1 MGGTYSTSVN
11 ESNVDVT
18 TTYKVKLASKP
29 YPDSGT
35 VAVAINVPTGTDVS
49 VTTPST
55 ASYTF
60 DKDNWNTEQSV
71 VLTVEADAD
80 AVDDDVTITH
90 TVTNNG
96 ADYGGVSGPNLD
108 LRVTDD
114 ETANLVFSNTTV
126 SVNETDADVTATYT
140 VKLSTQPTAAV
151 MLTLTSNN
159 SDVTIDTDTVMPAD
173 QNTLT
178 FSTTNWSIAQ
188 TVTLTVSDDAD
199 AADDVATISHLA
211 SGGDYAGKSG
221 DVTVNVT
228 DNEVRGV
235 TPSFTQSSLAEGGN
249 SAVFFTLDTQP
260 TSTVTIVASIDP
272 SDSSI
277 RLTGSTTMTFT
288 PTDYA
293 NNLLSN
299 HRIQIRAN
307 GDANGED
314 EAATVRFVVTGGD
327 YDGVTVPEISVT
339 SRDDD
344 DKGIE
349 FNAGLL
355 DEPVT
360 QTINVTEG
368 RINRRFGIRLLTEP
382 TGDVEIT
389 PVLASNSR
397 LGFVDSDPTLTFTM
411 DNWDDWQTI
420 GFNAA
425 EDDDGRNDR
434 WEIDFNISGYGTLD
448 SSEEPDPV
456 IVNVADNDSAE
467 VVLGGSFVNGS
478 IEVAEGN
485 TTGSAFTMVLTTKP
499 VDVGTGANSS
509 TTIGFTV
516 PTGLTV
522 TPSSWTF
529 NSGNWSNPKEFRVTA
544 ANDPDGVNNEYS
556 VSSSMTGADYNGSSP
571 DPVEIRVIDDDEPML
586 DISQTSVTVD
596 ETATLM
602 NAYTVKP
609 TTQPTGTFTVALAS
623 NSSKVTVSPL
633 ILTFTAGDWETAQPV
648 QLFAVDDDDAFDDT
662 AMITHT
668 ASMSSGQ
675 DEYDGVTGTAVTV
688 TADDDDTQGVNVV
701 PTALT
706 ITEGNDAEYTISL
719 DTLPVDTNGVASTVT
734 VTLTNPSNTDISG
747 SPTTVT
753 LNSGNWQSGVPV
765 TVEVAEDADT
775 TADMETITHAVSGA
789 DYGGESAAS
798 VTVTATD
805 NDTVGVDIPTTAITP
820 TEGGTA
826 TYTVELLTQPT
837 GTVTVTMSSDN
848 SDVTLSH
855 SSLTFTG
862 TTWNTAETVTV
873 TAAEDADA
881 AEDTAVITHSVSG
894 AEYDSAPT
902 PAPVNVTVT
911 ENDSLG
917 ITVSPT
923 TLTITEVEGATGTDD
938 YEVTLAAAP
947 TGGSVTIQI
956 TRSGDTNVTTNPSSL
971 TFSANDWELPTS
983 PSFTQN
989 VSKTVTVN
997 VSDDAD
1003 AVVDMATLTHS
1014 ITGSNYQSDG
1024 IPADPVTVN
1033 VTDTDTAGV
1042 TVSESTLTIA
1052 EGSTGTYTIVLD
1064 TEPTG
1069 DVTVQINDPSN
1080 TVITADESSLTFTPM
1095 NWSTPQPVTVNAL
1108 DDPDAN
1114 EDIGTI
1120 THEITT
1126 GPGEYPTA
1134 LTIASV
1140 DVTATDG
1147 NTRGVEITETALEI
1161 EEGGTTTATYQ
1172 VRLDTE
1178 PNGTVTITPSSDNP
1192 DVSIDPTSRSFND
1205 TDWMDFKTFAVESIQ
1220 DADAAADEA
1229 VISHAVSGAD
1239 YGTNNV
1245 TAASV
1250 DVTVFDADNAS
1261 ASASTDEVTVTE
1273 GQGAAYTIVLDSRP
1287 VGGSVTVALSLTS
1300 SSSPDISI
1308 DKTQLTFT
1316 SGDWNEAQT
1325 ITVTAADDTDTRPD
1339 AGTIT
1344 HEVSGANF
1352 LGATIPN
1359 VAVFVTEDDMAMISI
1374 DPTAITVG
1382 EGNSATYTVVLGT
1395 EPSGDVTIT
1404 SGSNNS
1410 DVTISPTSLT
1420 FNAAATAD
1428 DPWNTPQLVTVSA
1441 SSDSDATNDDATISH
1456 TVRGHEYEGEMA
1468 TNVTVLVVEDGSS
1481 VPDTTSYLRS
1491 SSCDNKLLLS
1501 WNSPTAGEVI
1511 ESFTI
1516 QWATGDTAFNASDMV
1531 SVDGGEA
1538 MYSLGPLNNGT
1549 AYRIQMIGLT
1559 SAGYPVWL
1567 RGITATP
1574 SDTSCISDV
1583 KFGNILADSTPVIVK
1598 VENEA
1603 PGTQVN
1609 LRHRSLNPGVWSEV
1623 QSQIIEPGEDSVTF
1637 DIRGL
1642 RPSAEYE
1649 VQTWLGSAIPPAP
1662 ETSTSPESSAA
1673 QAVFTT
1679 GEVPEGAI
1687 FRGGGG
1693 GSRGG
1698 RILRIESGI
1707 RSVTV
1712 GLGDEVSLSVEVW
1725 GRQEIQDNGLADKDP
1740 ADGRPSFT
1748 WVTNNGGTFS
1758 EADIRSD
1765 WKNGSADDRTVNFTA
1780 PEHPAT
1786 ITIGVSLDGATAC
1799 LATRDDETSDD
1810 QAARCSARIEV
1821 VVQRSLS
1828 VTTVTTA
1835 PVNPPGPIPEVLSD
1849 SAGVAHAVFTPVEG
1863 GSFVG
1868 EGYSVS
1874 AGPGAVANAE
1884 FIGLS
1889 MAPIGDA
1896 SNIGS
1901 TWHRYTLAGQIY
1913 AIGAVDASGTTVSSY
1928 AFGEPVVV
1936 CVPMPNELRG
1946 SIADIVLTSTQ
1957 GEVNDTTVLSTR
1969 IRILPVG
1976 GVQVCGNLSTVPAN
1990 VAVGK
1995 VGSPPEIEDPDA
2007 AAGSGEPLPDTGG
2020 AQPMLLLLYLLALL
2034 GIATSLAGTMYIRR
2048 VRQRS

>member
-1 MGGTYSTSVN
+1 MDGTYSTSVN
-11 ESNVDVT
+11 ETNVDVT
-18 TTYKVKLASKP
+18 KTYKLKLSSEP

-114 ETANLVFSNTTV
+114 ETANLVFSNTPV

-178 FSTTNWSIAQ
+178 FNTTNWSIAQ

-249 SAVFFTLDTQP
+249 SAVSFKLDTQP

-277 RLTGSTTMTFT
+277 ILTGSTTMTFT

-293 NNLLSN
+293 NNSLSN
-299 HRIQIRAN
+299 HGIQIRAN

-344 DKGIE
+344 DKGIVFE
-349 FNAGLL
+349 TTDFDDPGDQRIDV
-355 DEPVT
+355 DEGD
-360 QTINVTEG
+360 EDES
-368 RINRRFGIRLLTEP
+368 FGIKLDTQPL
-382 TGDVEIT
+382 GDVEIT
-389 PVLASNSR
+389 PCPISSPCPGLTILDLDDDTMGVQNELVFTTLNWNV
-397 LGFVDSDPTLTFTM
+397 FQDVKFDVD
-411 DNWDDWQTI
+411 
-420 GFNAA
+420 
-425 EDDDGRNDR
+425 EDDDGRNETR
-434 WEIDFNISGYGTLD
+434 EIAFGIAGYGTLD

-456 IVNVADNDSAE
+456 KVRVTDDDDREI
-467 VVLGGSFVNGS
+467 VLGGTYVNGR

-586 DISQTSVTVD
+586 DISQTSVTVG

-609 TTQPTGTFTVALAS
+609 TTQPTGMFTVALAS

-633 ILTFTAGDWETAQPV
+633 ILTFAAGDWETAQPV

-837 GTVTVTMSSDN
+837 GTVTVTMSSNN

-881 AEDTAVITHSVSG
+881 AEDMAVITHSVSG

-956 TRSGDTNVTTNPSSL
+956 TRSGDTNVTTVPTSL
-971 TFSANDWELPTS
+971 TFNASEWTTTTTAS
-983 PSFTQN
+983 

-997 VSDDAD
+997 VSADAD
-1003 AVVDMATLTHS
+1003 AVDDTATLTH
-1014 ITGSNYQSDG
+1014 
-1024 IPADPVTVN
+1024 
-1033 VTDTDTAGV
+1033 
-1042 TVSESTLTIA
+1042 
-1052 EGSTGTYTIVLD
+1052 
-1064 TEPTG
+1064 
-1069 DVTVQINDPSN
+1069 
-1080 TVITADESSLTFTPM
+1080 
-1095 NWSTPQPVTVNAL
+1095 
-1108 DDPDAN
+1108 
-1114 EDIGTI
+1114 
-1120 THEITT
+1120 
-1126 GPGEYPTA
+1126 
-1134 LTIASV
+1134 
-1140 DVTATDG
+1140 
-1147 NTRGVEITETALEI
+1147 
-1161 EEGGTTTATYQ
+1161 
-1172 VRLDTE
+1172 
-1178 PNGTVTITPSSDNP
+1178 TVT
-1192 DVSIDPTSRSFND
+1192 
-1205 TDWMDFKTFAVESIQ
+1205 
-1220 DADAAADEA
+1220 
-1229 VISHAVSGAD
+1229 
-1239 YGTNNV
+1239 
-1245 TAASV
+1245 
-1250 DVTVFDADNAS
+1250 
-1261 ASASTDEVTVTE
+1261 
-1273 GQGAAYTIVLDSRP
+1273 
-1287 VGGSVTVALSLTS
+1287 
-1300 SSSPDISI
+1300 
-1308 DKTQLTFT
+1308 
-1316 SGDWNEAQT
+1316 
-1325 ITVTAADDTDTRPD
+1325 
-1339 AGTIT
+1339 
-1344 HEVSGANF
+1344 
-1352 LGATIPN
+1352 
-1359 VAVFVTEDDMAMISI
+1359 
-1374 DPTAITVG
+1374 
-1382 EGNSATYTVVLGT
+1382 
-1395 EPSGDVTIT
+1395 
-1404 SGSNNS
+1404 
-1410 DVTISPTSLT
+1410 
-1420 FNAAATAD
+1420 
-1428 DPWNTPQLVTVSA
+1428 
-1441 SSDSDATNDDATISH
+1441 
-1456 TVRGHEYEGEMA
+1456 
-1468 TNVTVLVVEDGSS
+1468 
-1481 VPDTTSYLRS
+1481 
-1491 SSCDNKLLLS
+1491 
-1501 WNSPTAGEVI
+1501 
-1511 ESFTI
+1511 
-1516 QWATGDTAFNASDMV
+1516 
-1531 SVDGGEA
+1531 
-1538 MYSLGPLNNGT
+1538 
-1549 AYRIQMIGLT
+1549 
-1559 SAGYPVWL
+1559 
-1567 RGITATP
+1567 
-1574 SDTSCISDV
+1574 
-1583 KFGNILADSTPVIVK
+1583 
-1598 VENEA
+1598 
-1603 PGTQVN
+1603 
-1609 LRHRSLNPGVWSEV
+1609 
-1623 QSQIIEPGEDSVTF
+1623 
-1637 DIRGL
+1637 
-1642 RPSAEYE
+1642 
-1649 VQTWLGSAIPPAP
+1649 
-1662 ETSTSPESSAA
+1662 
-1673 QAVFTT
+1673 
-1679 GEVPEGAI
+1679 
-1687 FRGGGG
+1687 
-1693 GSRGG
+1693 GG
-1698 RILRIESGI
+1698 RTTRRRAS
-1707 RSVTV
+1707 R
-1712 GLGDEVSLSVEVW
+1712 
-1725 GRQEIQDNGLADKDP
+1725 
-1740 ADGRPSFT
+1740 
-1748 WVTNNGGTFS
+1748 
-1758 EADIRSD
+1758 
-1765 WKNGSADDRTVNFTA
+1765 RT
-1780 PEHPAT
+1780 
-1786 ITIGVSLDGATAC
+1786 
-1799 LATRDDETSDD
+1799 
-1810 QAARCSARIEV
+1810 Q
-1821 VVQRSLS
+1821 
-1828 VTTVTTA
+1828 
-1835 PVNPPGPIPEVLSD
+1835 
-1849 SAGVAHAVFTPVEG
+1849 
-1863 GSFVG
+1863 
-1868 EGYSVS
+1868 
-1874 AGPGAVANAE
+1874 
-1884 FIGLS
+1884 
-1889 MAPIGDA
+1889 
-1896 SNIGS
+1896 
-1901 TWHRYTLAGQIY
+1901 
-1913 AIGAVDASGTTVSSY
+1913 
-1928 AFGEPVVV
+1928 
-1936 CVPMPNELRG
+1936 
-1946 SIADIVLTSTQ
+1946 
-1957 GEVNDTTVLSTR
+1957 
-1969 IRILPVG
+1969 
-1976 GVQVCGNLSTVPAN
+1976 
-1990 VAVGK
+1990 
-1995 VGSPPEIEDPDA
+1995 
-2007 AAGSGEPLPDTGG
+2007 
-2020 AQPMLLLLYLLALL
+2020 
-2034 GIATSLAGTMYIRR
+2034 
-2048 VRQRS
+2048 